1 MRRNVAVTTLVCLFA
16 AVFLCISC
24 AFQVSVT
31 NVAMVSTLGR
41 PGEPITEPGLY
52 GKAPWPFQR
61 VYLFDRRVQ
70 LLEGDYREV
79 LTRDGLNLVVRFY
92 AAWAVENPNRFYE
105 WVGFRLAD
113 GEKILN
119 GLLDKYSS
127 DVIGKHPLG
136 SFVSIDGDEAGSLA
150 AIETDIQNR
159 MSEEVA
165 KYGIAIKGI
174 GVEHLGFPESITK
187 DVFRRMIADRGRL
200 TQKIRSEGERDA
212 KLKRTEADQLRAEKL
227 SKAEA
232 DAIGIRGQGESEAY
246 RFFDVYQEDPEFAL
260 FLRKL
265 EALEATLKSKTTI
278 ILDRDIPP
286 YDLLDKRALG
296 DDGKGVEPKP
306 PKGG

>member
-1 MRRNVAVTTLVCLFA
+1 MKRNVAITAFVGSFA
-16 AVFLCISC
+16 VVFLCISC
-24 AFQVSVT
+24 AFQVRVT
-31 NVAMVSTLGR
+31 EVAMVSTLGR
-41 PGEPITEPGLY
+41 PGAPITEPGLY

-61 VYLFDRRVQ
+61 VYVFDRRVQ
-70 LLEGDYREV
+70 LLQGGYREV

-92 AAWAVENPNRFYE
+92 AAWSVENPNQFYE
-105 WVGFRLAD
+105 WVGFRLSE

-119 GLLDKYSS
+119 GLLEKYSS

-136 SFVSIDGDEAGSLA
+136 SLVSVGDDGASSLS
-150 AIETDIQNR
+150 AIEEDIQAR

-165 KYGIAIKGI
+165 KYGIVIRGI
-174 GVEHLGFPESITK
+174 GLEHLGFPEGITK
-187 DVFRRMIADRGRL
+187 DVFKRMIADRGRL

-212 KLKRTEADQLRAEKL
+212 KLRRTEADQLRAEKL

-232 DAIGIRGQGESEAY
+232 DAIGIRGEGESEAY
-246 RFFDVYQEDPEFAL
+246 RFFDVYREDPEFAL

-286 YDLLDKRALG
+286 YDLLDKGAL
-296 DDGKGVEPKP
+296 DEKKAEQP
-306 PKGG
+306 

>member
-1 MRRNVAVTTLVCLFA
+1 MKRSMAITALVGLFTV
-16 AVFLCISC
+16 VFLCISC
-24 AFQVSVT
+24 AFQVRVT
-31 NVAMVSTLGR
+31 EVAMVSTLGR
-41 PGEPITEPGLY
+41 PGAPITEPGLY

-61 VYLFDRRVQ
+61 VYVFDRRVQ
-70 LLEGDYREV
+70 LLQGGYREV

-92 AAWAVENPNRFYE
+92 AAWAVENPNLFYE
-105 WVGFRLAD
+105 WVGFRLSE

-119 GLLDKYSS
+119 GLLEKYSS

-136 SFVSIDGDEAGSLA
+136 SFVSVGDDGASSLS
-150 AIETDIQNR
+150 AIEQDIQAR

-165 KYGIAIKGI
+165 KYGIAIKSI
-174 GVEHLGFPESITK
+174 GLEHLGFPEGITK
-187 DVFRRMIADRGRL
+187 DVFKRMVADRGRL

-232 DAIGIRGQGESEAY
+232 EAIAIRGEGESEAY
-246 RFFDVYQEDPEFAL
+246 KFFDVYREDPEFAL

-286 YDLLDKRALG
+286 YDLLDKRAL
-296 DDGKGVEPKP
+296 DERKAEQP
-306 PKGG
+306 